1 MALDWIANDSAAWLE
16 KRKQPV
22 IESSAPPKTRPPTEV
37 ARKTTKRKGRG
48 LVEVVGIGLLV
59 DCPLLGVT
67 MLGHRHRTRIPWHF
81 DLGRSD
87 VVSHA
92 EAAN

>member
-1 MALDWIANDSAAWLE
+1 
-16 KRKQPV
+16 V
-22 IESSAPPKTRPPTEV
+22 IESSARPKTRPPTEV

-67 MLGHRHRTRIPWHF
+67 MPWPSSSYSYSLAF
-81 DLGRSD
+81 
-87 VVSHA
+87 
-92 EAAN
+92 

>member
-1 MALDWIANDSAAWLE
+1 
-16 KRKQPV
+16 V
-22 IESSAPPKTRPPTEV
+22 IESSARPKTRPPTEV

-67 MLGHRHRTRIPWHF
+67 MPWPSYSLAF
-81 DLGRSD
+81 
-87 VVSHA
+87 
-92 EAAN
+92 